1 VEVRLL
7 SAALRLQRLSLT
19 ASLLILPTLLAVG
32 CGSGGSSSVAT
43 GTAIASGAGPNG
55 PAEISSS
62 DFSPTVDNPYYP
74 LKPGTTYR
82 YRGVKDGRP
91 TIDSYAV
98 SHETKSIEGVPC
110 VAVNDN
116 LYEAGKL
123 EEQTTDWYTQDNRG
137 NVWYFGEATRELN
150 RQGKTTTT
158 EGSWQAG
165 VDGARPGIFM
175 PANPQP
181 GQSYRQEYYKGQAE
195 DQFKVLDVSSAVT
208 VPAGHYQ
215 PALLTEETTPLE
227 PGVVDHKYYARGIG
241 NVKEVTAQG
250 PRELAALA
258 SVSGP

>member
-1 VEVRLL
+1 VKRKLL
-7 SAALRLQRLSLT
+7 VT
-19 ASLLILPTLLAVG
+19 ASLLALLLAVG
-32 CGSGGSSSVAT
+32 CGSGGSSNPTT
-43 GTAIASGAGPNG
+43 GTTIVSGAGPNG
-55 PAEISSS
+55 PAQMSSS
-62 DFSPTVDNPYYP
+62 DFSAKVDNPYYP
-74 LKPGTTYR
+74 LTPGTTYR

-91 TIDSYAV
+91 TLDSYAV
-98 SHETKSIEGVPC
+98 SHETKNIEGAPC
-110 VAVNDN
+110 VAVKDN

-123 EEQTTDWYTQDNRG
+123 EEQTSDWYTQDNGG

-165 VDGARPGIFM
+165 VNGARPGIFM

-195 DQFKVLDVSSAVT
+195 DQFKVLDLNSSVT
-208 VPAGHYQ
+208 VPSGHYR

-227 PGVVDHKYYARGIG
+227 PGVVDHKYYAKGIG
-241 NVKEVTAQG
+241 NVKEVTAKG